1 MKTITLELS
10 KRLAPYLEDVDTEY
24 WLEIYTSDWED
35 INEAPEDFWNLYPI
49 WNTRADTSVSYKQ
62 IKTLTLEEAIEFVR
76 NKLKNTKYNLEIRLA
91 SDGYLIELSYPFRI
105 FIWEKLIEAT
115 EKMLEYLLDNELLW
129 KDTKNL

>member
-1 MKTITLELS
+1 MCYTIENDSLFQEWDD
-10 KRLAPYLEDVDTEY
+10 Y
-24 WLEIYTSDWED
+24 
-35 INEAPEDFWNLYPI
+35 
-49 WNTRADTSVSYKQ
+49 
-62 IKTLTLEEAIEFVR
+62 KTLTLEEAIEFVR